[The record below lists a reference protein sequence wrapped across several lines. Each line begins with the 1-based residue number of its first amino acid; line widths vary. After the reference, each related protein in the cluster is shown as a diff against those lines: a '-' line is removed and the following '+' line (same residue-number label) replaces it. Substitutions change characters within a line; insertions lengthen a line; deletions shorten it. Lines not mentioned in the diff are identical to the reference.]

1 MNFNSTSTDRR
12 EALKNCIKKTHVSFL
27 PEPYRGK
34 VRDVYK
40 LDDQRLAIVATDRIS
55 AFDHILRQPIPFKG
69 QILNTMAAFFFDK
82 VGDMVDTHVIS
93 VPHPNITI
101 ARACTSIPVEV
112 VIRGYLVGH
121 AWREYNAGK
130 RELCGVPLPE
140 GMKENEAFPKP
151 ILTPATKAEEGH
163 DEDISEEDI
172 ISRGIV
178 NELLWDEIREKA
190 FSLYERGQDIARSN
204 GLILVDTK
212 YEFGLYDGKLMLIDE
227 VHTPDSSR
235 YFYLDGYEERLSR
248 NERQKQLSKEFI
260 REWLMSKGFQGEEGQ
275 VLPDM
280 DDDFRWT
287 VFERYAELFAKVT
300 GHPFEPVATID
311 FDHSL
316 SAILKEAL

>member
-1 MNFNSTSTDRR
+1 MNFNPSVTDRR
-12 EALKNCIKKTHVSFL
+12 EALKNCITKTHISFL

-34 VRDVYK
+34 VRDVYR
-40 LDDQRLAIVATDRIS
+40 LDDQRLAIVASDRIS

-82 VGDMVDTHVIS
+82 VGDLVDTHIIS
-93 VPHPNITI
+93 IPHPNITI

-121 AWREYNAGK
+121 AWREYKAGK
-130 RELCGVPLPE
+130 RELCGVTLPG
-140 GMKENEAFPKP
+140 GMKENEAFPQP

-163 DEDISEEDI
+163 DEDISEDEI
-172 ISRGIV
+172 IERGIV
-178 NELLWDEIREKA
+178 NDMLWQEIREKA
-190 FSLYERGQDIARSN
+190 FKLFERGQEIARKN

-235 YFYLDGYEERLSR
+235 YFYLDGYEDRLSR

-260 REWLMSKGFQGEEGQ
+260 REWLMSKGFQGMEGQ

-287 VFERYAELFAKVT
+287 VFERYAELFARVT
-300 GHPFEPVATID
+300 GHSFEPVPTVD
-311 FDHSL
+311 FDHTL
-316 SAILKEAL
+316 AGILKDLL